1 MNPLDAYNRVIA
13 ALHRA
18 MLDDAHWPAA
28 SALIDEAVGAT
39 GNALLIGD
47 GSGDDTRVAF
57 YARYLRGERQPDLE
71 REYLQDYHPWDE
83 RVPRVRMLPDCR
95 LTHITELYT
104 ERELKTSRSYNE
116 FSPRTNSL
124 DSLNVRLVV
133 PDGSH
138 LTWGV
143 SDPLSPGGWRSEQL
157 DLIAHILPHLRQFVL
172 VRQALA
178 AADALGA
185 GLAGLLDNGA
195 VGVIHLDRSGRPLA
209 ANALARAILAR
220 ADGFSD
226 HRGVLG
232 AWLPAEDRRLQRLL
246 ARALPG
252 FGGATPS
259 GGSMTVSRRSRR
271 TRLALHVCPV
281 GGAQADF
288 GGPRVAALLLIVD
301 PAGRPRI
308 DPAPVAATLGL
319 TPAEARVAALL
330 AEGGT
335 VRDIAAATG
344 YRESYV
350 RSILKATYKKQ
361 GVSGQAGLVRLVLAA
376 DALPRS

>member
-1 MNPLDAYNRVIA
+1 MPRIRELPAGRLVHVPDLYTPQELKASIAYNEGLRRLGVQNGIGV
-13 ALHRA
+13 R
-18 MLDDAHWPAA
+18 LDGPDGLRIFW
-28 SALIDEAVGAT
+28 AVGDPVGAA
-39 GNALLIGD
+39 G
-47 GSGDDTRVAF
+47 
-57 YARYLRGERQPDLE
+57 
-71 REYLQDYHPWDE
+71 
-83 RVPRVRMLPDCR
+83 
-95 LTHITELYT
+95 
-104 ERELKTSRSYNE
+104 
-116 FSPRTNSL
+116 
-124 DSLNVRLVV
+124 
-133 PDGSH
+133 
-138 LTWGV
+138 WG
-143 SDPLSPGGWRSEQL
+143 SEQL
-157 DLIAHILPHLRQFVL
+157 DLIAHILPHVRQFVL

-209 ANALARAILAR
+209 ANDLARAILAR

-232 AWLPAEDRRLQRLL
+232 VWLPAEDRRLQRLL

-281 GGAQADF
+281 GGAQAGF

-301 PAGRPRI
+301 PARRPRI
-308 DPAPVAATLGL
+308 DPGPVAATLGL
-319 TPAEARVAALL
+319 TPSEGRVAALL
-330 AEGGT
+330 AEGRS
-335 VRDIAAATG
+335 VRDIVTATG

-350 RSILKATYKKQ
+350 RSQLKHAFKKQ
-361 GVSGQAGLVRLVLAA
+361 GVSGQAALVRLVLAA
-376 DALPRS
+376 DALPRR